1 MKWTNS
7 WTRET
12 YNSHY
17 AALWMSNHKWIL
29 GADTELVGSRFFG
42 QVRIRQNKLLWIQT
56 RSCGDKRELQKF
68 KTTKI
73 LSPQYFTKMLCLK
86 SLYFYSKESK
96 LGKSFKTPNIFSI
109 HGLAVASLAAV
120 RGRGSNPASNIRPY
134 GSHTSITT

>member
-1 MKWTNS
+1 MLHFECLIINEYW
-7 WTRET
+7 
-12 YNSHY
+12 
-17 AALWMSNHKWIL
+17 A
-29 GADTELVGSRFFG
+29 
-42 QVRIRQNKLLWIQT
+42 RIRNWSDPDFLA
-56 RSCGDKRELQKF
+56 RSGSG
-68 KTTKI
+68 KTNCSGSESDPAVTNVNYKSLKQQILTYKI